1 MKMTQYLRIILLTLF
16 ILAALSGC
24 IDYYQKVNEEA
35 VMQPTQPLLAEIFTP
50 IASKPPQIT
59 PDTVESVQD
68 KTADIPLAPIAIPQT
83 TEETTQT
90 VPAVEIQIPEPVIG
104 TSESSPQPTT
114 PGVVLMPELPQPMPA
129 AKAPEVV
136 VKPYPMPTT
145 TEAGQTTKPTVSLMP
160 QLPPPVPATAPTAK
174 PSVSLMPPVPA
185 ATAPSVTVTKPTA
198 NKTEGHLA
206 PVIMPPGVPP
216 LPSSVAVTPN
226 ETTVSAPS
234 PTANVHPGAFK
245 PGGKQTG
252 TESASTTAA
261 DSATPQT
268 PAEMQE
274 LHDIMLRLMS
284 DGYNGYE

>member
-145 TEAGQTTKPTVSLMP
+145 TEAGQTTKPT
-160 QLPPPVPATAPTAK
+160 
-174 PSVSLMPPVPA
+174 SV
-185 ATAPSVTVTKPTA
+185 
-198 NKTEGHLA
+198 
-206 PVIMPPGVPP
+206 
-216 LPSSVAVTPN
+216 
-226 ETTVSAPS
+226 
-234 PTANVHPGAFK
+234 
-245 PGGKQTG
+245 
-252 TESASTTAA
+252 
-261 DSATPQT
+261 
-268 PAEMQE
+268 
-274 LHDIMLRLMS
+274 
-284 DGYNGYE
+284 